1 MTEDDLAKLTKCLG
15 MLGSA
20 HDGEALAARNMCDR
34 ILRRHKLTWADVP
47 NLKAPK
53 SYSAED
59 KATQE
64 RGREEQV
71 RRERERQE
79 RERQEERAREE
90 RSEKARQMAS
100 LVRRGGAV
108 FFVILA
114 VVIGSRAHRDY
125 NKLATP
131 AVMSTPA
138 QGKNLTEAQQLAA
151 LAPAPSYSF
160 GSLAKSAPIS
170 GGTEKASDESLLM
183 ALINRQLHL
192 PAEARARGM
201 AGGTR
206 AELGGISPRLSR
218 TDGQP
223 GKLQP
228 KALHGTWLF
237 PSQSAGRHPRK
248 YPDVF
253 NKLVFRPIH
262 ALLWNV
268 THLARL

>member
-47 NLKAPK
+47 NLKASK

-64 RGREEQV
+64 RGPEEQV

-79 RERQEERAREE
+79 RQR
-90 RSEKARQMAS
+90 KMPAS
-100 LVRRGGAV
+100 VRRGGAV
-108 FFVILA
+108 FFMILA
-114 VVIGSRAHRDY
+114 VVIGSWAGDY

-131 AVMSTPA
+131 AVMPTLA
-138 QGKNLTEAQQLAA
+138 DKNLTVAQERAA

-160 GSLAKSAPIS
+160 GSLAESAPIS
-170 GGTEKASDESLLM
+170 GGTEKVGDESLLM
-183 ALINRQLHL
+183 TLINRQLNL
-192 PAEARARGM
+192 PAEAPAQGM

-218 TDGQP
+218 TDGQL
-223 GKLQP
+223 GKLRV
-228 KALHGTWLF
+228 
-237 PSQSAGRHPRK
+237 GRHPRK
-248 YPDVF
+248 YSDVF
-253 NKLVFRPIH
+253 NKFVFKPIRS
-262 ALLWNV
+262 LLSKV
-268 THLARL
+268 TQLARQ

>member
-47 NLKAPK
+47 NLKASK

-64 RGREEQV
+64 GGREEQV
-71 RRERERQE
+71 RR
-79 RERQEERAREE
+79 
-90 RSEKARQMAS
+90 EKARQMAS
-100 LVRRGGAV
+100 LVRGGGAV

-114 VVIGSRAHRDY
+114 VVIGSGAHRDY

-131 AVMSTPA
+131 AVMSTLA
-138 QGKNLTEAQQLAA
+138 QGKNLTVAQVRTAQP
-151 LAPAPSYSF
+151 PAPSYSF
-160 GSLAKSAPIS
+160 GPLAESAPIS

-183 ALINRQLHL
+183 TLINRQLDL
-192 PAEARARGM
+192 PAEAPARGM
-201 AGGTR
+201 AGGTT

-223 GKLQP
+223 GKLRM
-228 KALHGTWLF
+228 
-237 PSQSAGRHPRK
+237 GRHPRK
-248 YPDVF
+248 YSDVF
-253 NKLVFRPIH
+253 NKFVFRPIRS
-262 ALLWNV
+262 LLWNI
-268 THLARL
+268 TQLARQ